1 MCVCVCVCVCVYAR
15 VSSRFIHVLFAMLQ
29 LVTTG
34 RDLRSTHL
42 QELAQQVENS
52 TKEYCY
58 QYERL
63 KEEVE
68 RRESRL
74 LQIEKEQDA
83 RSRALKQRE

>member
-1 MCVCVCVCVCVYAR
+1 MTTAR
-15 VSSRFIHVLFAMLQ
+15 NLS
-29 LVTTG
+29 
-34 RDLRSTHL
+34 STHL
-42 QELAQQVENS
+42 QELAQQVDNS

-58 QYERL
+58 QFDRL